1 MKQQLSDQPR
11 EKQQFSLWQRYRAVI
26 RVGQF
31 SILWGLLIALCSLSL
46 CVSTRHRSGNSPST
60 VLAYQLLRIGIPA
73 MSTFTPVPTSTGT
86 PKSLP
91 TSSPLSTSDEL
102 QAIYDCLT
110 LILVIASIGSIFLS
124 RKQAKAALDESRKQS
139 NAALNT
145 AREQIE
151 ESKRQSQ
158 EILYNQ
164 NKPMLIWHTPDAN
177 STSAKRS
184 SAPDDP
190 RIYYLDIENVGSGI
204 ATNIWS
210 VLYMDQSL
218 REPPFICAYSDV
230 LIPNKRGNATFSKG
244 IYTFKANEIEGY
256 SFYPQTPEVFF
267 RVVTTYVDVYDR
279 KHLSVFDYERD
290 NTWKQVRF
298 LSGIKQTLEE
308 MRVQ

>member
-1 MKQQLSDQPR
+1 MDKQLSSQPR
-11 EKQQFSLWQRYRAVI
+11 EKKQYSLWQGYRAI
-26 RVGQF
+26 LRMGPF

-46 CVSTRHRSGNSPST
+46 CVSTGHRSGNFPST
-60 VLAYQLLRIGIPA
+60 VWAYQLLGTSISAIP
-73 MSTFTPVPTSTGT
+73 TFTPVPTSTLT

-91 TSSPLSTSDEL
+91 TSSPLTTSDEL
-102 QAIYDCLT
+102 QAIYDFLT

-145 AREQIE
+145 AHEQIE
-151 ESKRQSQ
+151 ESKRQSL

-164 NKPMLIWHTPDAN
+164 NKPMVIWHTPDAN
-177 STSAKRS
+177 STSAKRH

-190 RIYYLDIENVGSGI
+190 RIYYLDVENVGSGI

-210 VLYMDQSL
+210 VLYIDQSL

-230 LIPNKRGNATFSKG
+230 LIPNKRANAKFFKD

-256 SFYPQTPEVFF
+256 SFYPQTSGVFF

-279 KHLSVFDYERD
+279 KHLSIFDYERD

-308 MRVQ
+308 MRAQ